1 MRIGN
6 NSLHAT
12 WFDSIR
18 VKLKWPQKGN
28 EKKRLGR
35 ERGVLG
41 RSYFVLSFRKR
52 TRSTFY
58 HIFFFLVSFRFVLYS
73 SGLSVFTSNLCL
85 PFFAGCVSFLF
96 RLTVHAE
103 VLFLCW
109 PHTAK
114 CINHWTSS
122 FCFDPVRLFPF
133 LPSTQRAR
141 EREKKREKRRE
152 KKKKKS
158 FRRHRF
164 TSFWTGVQMKKT
176 TGVQSGLIQMSAVKS
191 PR

>member
-141 EREKKREKRRE
+141 ERERKRERKR
-152 KKKKKS
+152 KKNL
-158 FRRHRF
+158 FVAIDLLH
-164 TSFWTGVQMKKT
+164 
-176 TGVQSGLIQMSAVKS
+176 SGLEFKWRKQLASS
-191 PR
+191 LDWFRCRL